1 MFADREGK
9 SAAVLR
15 TRRGVFT
22 LAAATATLLFGI
34 GASPALAASSH
45 PWEATSPHYT
55 SRQQADS
62 VAARAQPRGVK
73 TVIQVISPH
82 NIEVEYANGFP
93 NRHPA
98 EAVCA
103 KVQSKGL
110 PCRVERE
117 GHGVPPGW
125 GHG

>member
-1 MFADREGK
+1 
-9 SAAVLR
+9 L
-15 TRRGVFT
+15 
-22 LAAATATLLFGI
+22 AATAALVLGL
-34 GASPALAASSH
+34 GASPALASSH

-62 VAARAQPRGVK
+62 VAARAHHSGVQ
-73 TVIQVISPH
+73 TVIHVIGPH

-93 NRHPA
+93 SRHPA

-103 KVQSKGL
+103 KVQSRGL

-117 GHGVPPGW
+117 GHGVPNGW